1 MFLALQSVVRQF
13 NSPTQ
18 IINKI
23 ISNNDNNNNILVS
36 VTPQPMAII
45 NMIPVVKILITEL

>member
-23 ISNNDNNNNILVS
+23 ISNNDNNNNISAS

>member
-45 NMIPVVKILITEL
+45 NMIPVVKILIPEL